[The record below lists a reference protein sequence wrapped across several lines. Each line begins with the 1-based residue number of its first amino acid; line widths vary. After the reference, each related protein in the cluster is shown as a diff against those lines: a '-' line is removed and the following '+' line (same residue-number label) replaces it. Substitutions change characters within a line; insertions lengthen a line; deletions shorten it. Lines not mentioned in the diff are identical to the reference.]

1 MIFCVLLTLRTQFLS
16 LYFPKFK
23 VTSSTRYLYLFKVQ
37 HKYILCSQCVKYSNV
52 PCNFMSNKTKNNFLK
67 NYFRKKYSW
76 DFIIIIKI
84 ECCFDR
90 NNKRNVCFS
99 EKNLRFNLLKS
110 FHCKGH
116 LKQLWEINQMSLP
129 QTMRNKEKTIEKSRR
144 WKTKK
149 FLFLSEAFLKIL
161 MFCTRMY

>member
-1 MIFCVLLTLRTQFLS
+1 MIFLCFLTLRTQFLS

-52 PCNFMSNKTKNNFLK
+52 PCNFMSNKTKIHFLK

-84 ECCFDR
+84 ECCFDSD
-90 NNKRNVCFS
+90 NKRNVCFS
-99 EKNLRFNLLKS
+99 KKNLRFNLLKS
-110 FHCKGH
+110 FHYKGD

-129 QTMRNKEKTIEKSRR
+129 QTMRNKEKNNRKVPEVENKE
-144 WKTKK
+144 
-149 FLFLSEAFLKIL
+149 LFIPFRSFS
-161 MFCTRMY
+161 